1 MATSGP
7 TEAAAGRTDAAARTT
22 AYDAIVVG
30 AGHNGLTTAAY
41 LARAGLRT
49 LVLERRDHV
58 GGTVETIELAP
69 GVRAP
74 GFAQTVGRLRPSVAR
89 DLDLRAHGLSLV
101 APEVRAFAPQPDGRA
116 VTLWGDVARTAEG
129 LVSWSRRD
137 AAAYPD
143 FDRLVRSL
151 GRFLAELGA
160 RTPPDLAHPG
170 VGDALAGLALGRGYR
185 GLGRRDGRTILRVL
199 AMAVAD
205 FVAESFESDAV
216 RAALAWRGVRDAAL
230 GPWSAGTTLNLLT
243 DGAGNDGGAAGETVF
258 ARGGPGALAD
268 ALAGAA
274 RAAGAEIRTGAEV
287 VTIDTDQDGRAIGVT
302 TRDGA
307 SISAALVAS
316 ALDPKRTLNELVDP
330 VVVGPTMRWRVGNL
344 RQPGIVGVVTLALA
358 GLPRF
363 TAAADDARLLRGRI
377 LVGATGIDALERA
390 FDASKYGRLGDSL
403 VLEATIP
410 SLVDPSLVA
419 GAPDGTHVMQ
429 IHAQWAPYGLRDGG
443 PAAWDVCRDEL
454 GDRVVATLE
463 TAAPGIGALATAR
476 RVLTPLDL
484 ERDYGLSGGHPAHV
498 EQALESWFM
507 WRPVFG
513 HAAYRSPVAGLFLC
527 GPGTHP
533 GGGVTAGP
541 GRNAARE
548 ILADW
553 RRRRR

>member
-1 MATSGP
+1 MAGSP
-7 TEAAAGRTDAAARTT
+7 TGGST

-49 LVLERRDHV
+49 LVAERRDHV

-69 GVRAP
+69 GFRAP

-101 APEVRAFAPQPDGRA
+101 APEVRVFAPEPDGRA
-116 VTLWGDVARTAEG
+116 VTLWADVARTADG
-129 LVSWSRRD
+129 LAAWSNRD
-137 AAAYPD
+137 AAAWAG

-151 GRFLAELGA
+151 GRFLGEVGK

-170 VGDALAGLALGRGYR
+170 LDDALAGLALGRGYR
-185 GLGRRDGRTILRVL
+185 GLGAADGRTILRVL
-199 AMAVAD
+199 AMPVAD
-205 FVAESFESDAV
+205 FVAESFETDSLRAV
-216 RAALAWRGVRDAAL
+216 LAWRGVRHAAL

-243 DGAGNDGGAAGETVF
+243 DGAGNGGGAAGETAF
-258 ARGGPGALAD
+258 ARGGPGALSE
-268 ALAGAA
+268 ALADAA
-274 RAAGAEIRTGAEV
+274 RAAGAEIRTG
-287 VTIDTDQDGRAIGVT
+287 TDVAAIETDDAGRAVGVSLA
-302 TRDGA
+302 GGG
-307 SISAALVAS
+307 SIAAGIVVS

-344 RQPGIVGVVTLALA
+344 RQPGVVGVVTLGLS
-358 GLPRF
+358 GLPTF
-363 TAAADDARLLRGRI
+363 SAAGGDARLLRGRI
-377 LVGATGIDALERA
+377 LVGATGVDALERA
-390 FDASKYGRLGDSL
+390 FDASKYGRMSDQP

-419 GAPDGTHVMQ
+419 GAPEGSQVMQ
-429 IHAQWAPYGLRDGG
+429 VHVQWAPYALRDGG
-443 PAAWDVCRDEL
+443 PAAWDACRDEL
-454 GDRVVATLE
+454 GDRVVAALE
-463 TAAPGIGALATAR
+463 TVAPGIGSLIVAR

-484 ERDYGLSGGHPAHV
+484 EREYGLTGGHPNHV
-498 EQALESWFM
+498 EQALESWFL
-507 WRPVFG
+507 WRPLFG
-513 HAAYRSPVAGLFLC
+513 HAAYRSPVPGLYLC

-553 RRRRR
+553 RRRPR

>member
-7 TEAAAGRTDAAARTT
+7 TEAAARRTDAAARTT

-377 LVGATGIDALERA
+377 LGRCHRDRCPRARVRCLEVRA
-390 FDASKYGRLGDSL
+390 
-403 VLEATIP
+403 
-410 SLVDPSLVA
+410 
-419 GAPDGTHVMQ
+419 
-429 IHAQWAPYGLRDGG
+429 
-443 PAAWDVCRDEL
+443 
-454 GDRVVATLE
+454 
-463 TAAPGIGALATAR
+463 AR
-476 RVLTPLDL
+476 RFARARGD
-484 ERDYGLSGGHPAHV
+484 D
-498 EQALESWFM
+498 
-507 WRPVFG
+507 
-513 HAAYRSPVAGLFLC
+513 PVAGRSI
-527 GPGTHP
+527 
-533 GGGVTAGP
+533 ARR
-541 GRNAARE
+541 GRA
-548 ILADW
+548 
-553 RRRRR
+553 